1 MFHIPSSVTIARAGM
16 TCGPSDLSPVQMHRK
31 IHMFKPVFTICGS
44 KRVDLRSTIFATPL
58 FQHLFSQNEIY
69 ISIYFHCITSLCPN
83 KIFLMV

>member
-58 FQHLFSQNEIY
+58 FN
-69 ISIYFHCITSLCPN
+69 IYFHKT
-83 KIFLMV
+83 KYIFLYIFTVLQVYALIRYF